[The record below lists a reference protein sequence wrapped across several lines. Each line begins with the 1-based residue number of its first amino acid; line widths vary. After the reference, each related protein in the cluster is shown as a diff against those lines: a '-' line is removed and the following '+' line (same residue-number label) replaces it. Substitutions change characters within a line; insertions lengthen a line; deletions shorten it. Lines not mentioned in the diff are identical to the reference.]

1 VVVALVLALEAAG
14 CAGNPFGRGR
24 PSRKEAIAHCIE
36 MIPAESALYADHFSA
51 CMEQQGWVYSSSGS

>member
-1 VVVALVLALEAAG
+1 
-14 CAGNPFGRGR
+14 
-24 PSRKEAIAHCIE
+24 